1 MTLKKTIFIVS
12 ILLGIGAL
20 GALLMHRE
28 DHSGDQVASPPDV
41 VSEQQTLPMHST
53 RIATKAKPG
62 EDRTLLHPLA
72 DPEKRAAYAAQTP
85 SSWDEWAKAMVEID
99 LGSRVEDGFI
109 LTLKEVALRRNHY
122 SQHWMTQARRY
133 KKKNHPVP
141 TTAIELPYLD
151 ETKYY
156 EGPQTT
162 EAIMTEFDD
171 RYDNSFPRAA
181 EMEEIYPRAVFL
193 QRLLDK
199 GAVVKK
205 VSDYKYYM
213 KLRGELLYRK
223 DRPEDWHSG
232 NQWIPITTDFAEYE
246 EGFLDR
252 KVWENS
258 IIQQV
263 SEENPERSV
272 TVYFAGSTP
281 DKYLPVIGKMR
292 YVRFGENRESIY
304 GFGSSLSQKQTSDL
318 WFKGIEP
325 EDTEIIYIDD
335 DYNVLPGPPPLAK
348 KSTQVPTHH
357 HVEVDG
363 VKLTPENYESVVGH
377 PASIEW
383 LEEYKA
389 MQTR

>member
-41 VSEQQTLPMHST
+41 VSKQRTLPMHPT

-85 SSWDEWAKAMVEID
+85 SSWKEWAKALTEIRLGWSVENGFLSTSKEID
-99 LGSRVEDGFI
+99 LQRPGD
-109 LTLKEVALRRNHY
+109 Y
-122 SQHWMTQARRY
+122 SYLLDQAKRY
-133 KKKNHPVP
+133 EKKKYPIPTPVTEMP
-141 TTAIELPYLD
+141 HLD
-151 ETKYY
+151 KPVYY

-205 VSDYKYYM
+205 VSDYEYYM

-232 NQWIPITTDFAEYE
+232 NHGIPITTDFAEYE

-263 SEENPERSV
+263 SEENPE
-272 TVYFAGSTP
+272 TGQISTG
-281 DKYLPVIGKMR
+281 DR
-292 YVRFGENRESIY
+292 
-304 GFGSSLSQKQTSDL
+304 
-318 WFKGIEP
+318 
-325 EDTEIIYIDD
+325 
-335 DYNVLPGPPPLAK
+335 
-348 KSTQVPTHH
+348 
-357 HVEVDG
+357 
-363 VKLTPENYESVVGH
+363 
-377 PASIEW
+377 
-383 LEEYKA
+383 
-389 MQTR
+389 